1 MEDNHGGLP
10 LPLTGGVGAG
20 PRACPPRVLC
30 LLHPNAPLD
39 RCPLPEALRSLLC
52 ACAESGSL
60 RDDVLAEHLFQSP
73 QTVHTNFRRINELLC
88 THERFAAVRMACGKG
103 WIPSIQ
109 FAPIIIPLSL

>member
-1 MEDNHGGLP
+1 M
-10 LPLTGGVGAG
+10 
-20 PRACPPRVLC
+20 
-30 LLHPNAPLD
+30 LHPNDPLD

-73 QTVHTNFRRINELLC
+73 QTVHTNFRRINELLG

-103 WIPSIQ
+103 WISSLH
-109 FAPIIIPLSL
+109 FAPAPSAPPPLMTPILRNTSHSNCPRTGAYIL